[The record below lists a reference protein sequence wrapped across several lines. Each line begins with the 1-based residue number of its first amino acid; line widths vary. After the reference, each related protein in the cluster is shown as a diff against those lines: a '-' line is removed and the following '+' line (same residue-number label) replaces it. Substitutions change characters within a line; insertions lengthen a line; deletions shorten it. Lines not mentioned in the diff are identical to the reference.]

1 MKKKANSY
9 APIGYSYFIHAPRL
23 LRSPPPSLFTQLE
36 IESTTNFIQPL
47 INPKGEQS
55 DDAE

>member
-9 APIGYSYFIHAPRL
+9 TPIGYSYFIHAPRL
-23 LRSPPPSLFTQLE
+23 LRSPPPSPFTQPE
-36 IESTTNFIQPL
+36 AESTATFIQSL
-47 INPKGEQS
+47 INPKGDQG